1 MVCPRCGET
10 NEEEFRF
17 CRICGSALPA
27 ADPGTAPTSLTPSP
41 PQPPPAAK
49 ATITAPAPAEPPS
62 TYRLVATAGLLTNR
76 TFHIGPKGLTIGRDP
91 SKCQVIIPDDEI
103 SRLHAWIGLNELGEV
118 LLRDNNSANGTYV
131 NKARITEKVLRPTD
145 QIALGNSNRHLFR
158 VEAETG
164 PAPGSPG
171 AGRRSRGGAP
181 EGGTSILTQAELSAV
196 TPGEKGTDKTV
207 AFRVAGGLIA
217 RPHVELIVDKYAVR
231 TIEIPDDGLRV
242 GRDVA
247 RCQLQIEHPSVS
259 GLHAEFSLKD
269 GKVLLTDHSINGTF
283 VNGQRLSTGELQ
295 DGDYIT
301 FGRYA
306 AKSLIFRRGLEPEL
320 KRESLQLAKER
331 ISIGR
336 DPSNDMVI
344 DHPLVSKLHAEIVK
358 QDGKVF
364 VIDQNST
371 NGTWVNGIRI
381 KRHLLQE
388 LDRIVI
394 GPSEL
399 NFSGASLSHSVEK
412 RVIRLDGQGINFQVT
427 DRNTG
432 KPKLLLDDISLV
444 VKPRELIGL
453 LGPSGAG
460 KSTLMNALNGFVRP
474 TSGRVFYNS
483 LDLYQNLDSLK
494 ATIGFVPQEDIMHR
508 QLTVR
513 RCLYYAAKLRL
524 PEDVTDQ
531 EIHKRIKDMLDVLK
545 LDPERWD
552 NPVATLSG
560 GQRKRVSL
568 GIELL
573 PQPGI
578 LFLDEPTAG
587 LDPRTETLMMMLFRQ
602 LANRGTTI
610 IITTHLLGSFGV
622 LDKVV
627 VLVQGRLAYYGPGTK
642 FLEYFKAE
650 SPPDVYDDLT
660 DNNNAPYSL
669 DLKKRFASSSLYKE
683 LIVDPLQKALGQG
696 GSTGTSTAPPASA
709 QEEQGF
715 SLLQFKV
722 LARRNWELKF
732 GDRAQTVLLFLQ
744 APLVALLVAFMA
756 SNANQV
762 QTLFMAMFSAL
773 WFGCSNAVREIV
785 DEQSIYRRER
795 QTGLKIPSYV
805 FSKLALLSFVALVQC
820 VSVIVILLLV
830 NHALDL
836 SPPEILGALGIMFLV
851 AVNGSLIGLTISAMV
866 KSPDKAL
873 TLFPL
878 VLIPE
883 LLLSGLFLPVNK
895 IQTLIH
901 LNVEQVLEGKL
912 FAQPEAKRQV
922 ERMTNPP
929 SPPAGTPAASSGAS
943 SGAAGAAEK
952 GEFAHQ
958 VVGAIAPS
966 VETQKVFHRFTPAPM
981 EGMPPAVRWISTLA
995 ISRWGM
1001 EALADICIHGP
1012 HSTQDSAYKIIN
1024 TVYISLHH
1032 PDDEERLKQGLDAPA
1047 SEYLKAGAFPLPSHF
1062 WLDKGPYLG
1071 ILAGY
1076 LVLMLVIVLV
1086 LMKRKDVS

>member
-1 MVCPRCGET
+1 MTCPRCGET
-10 NEEEFRF
+10 NEEGFRF
-17 CRICGSALPA
+17 CRICGSALPEAEAGLA
-27 ADPGTAPTSLTPSP
+27 ASAYAPAAVT
-41 PQPPPAAK
+41 PPPAAK
-49 ATITAPAPAEPPS
+49 ATIQVPPPREVPS
-62 TYRLVATAGLLTNR
+62 ANRLVALAGLLTNR
-76 TFHIGPKGLTIGRDP
+76 TFTIGPKGLMIGRDP
-91 SKCQVIIPDDEI
+91 SRCQVIIADDEI
-103 SRLHAWIGLNELGEV
+103 SRLHAWVGLNDLGEV
-118 LLRDNNSANGTYV
+118 VIRDNDSANGTFV
-131 NKARITEKVLRPTD
+131 NKARVREKVLRPTD
-145 QIALGNSNRHLFR
+145 EISLGSSHRHLFR
-158 VEAETG
+158 VESVVTPRAG
-164 PAPGSPG
+164 GAAGGAAPRPAAPGG
-171 AGRRSRGGAP
+171 A
-181 EGGTSILTQAELSAV
+181 TSILSPADLAAAAPAEKI
-196 TPGEKGTDKTV
+196 GEKTV
-207 AFRVAGGLIA
+207 VMKVTGLMA

-231 TIEIPDDGLRV
+231 TLDIPDDGLRV

-247 RCQLQIEHPSVS
+247 HCQLQIDHPSVS
-259 GLHAEFSLKD
+259 SIHAEFSLKD
-269 GKVLLTDHSINGTF
+269 GKVILTDRSTNGTF
-283 VNGQRLSTGELQ
+283 VNGRRLPAGELQ

-306 AKSLIFRRGLEPEL
+306 GKSLIFRRGLEPEL
-320 KRESLQLAKER
+320 KREAVQLAKDR
-331 ISIGR
+331 ITIGR
-336 DPSNDMVI
+336 DSSNDMVI

-358 QDGKVF
+358 EEGKTF
-364 VIDQNST
+364 VIDRNST

-381 KRHLLQE
+381 KRHQLQE

-399 NFSGASLSHSVEK
+399 NFTGASLSHSVEK
-412 RVIRLDGQGINFQVT
+412 RVIRLDVQAVNFQVS
-427 DRNTG
+427 DRTTG
-432 KPKLLLDDISLV
+432 KPKLLLDQISLV

-460 KSTLMNALNGFVRP
+460 KSTLMNALNGFVKP
-474 TSGRVFYNS
+474 TSGGVFYNS
-483 LDLYQNLDSLK
+483 LDLYRNLESLK
-494 ATIGFVPQEDIMHR
+494 TTIGFVPQEDIMHR

-524 PEDVTDQ
+524 PEDLTDE
-531 EIHKRIKDMLDVLK
+531 EIYKRVDEMLDTLK
-545 LDPERWD
+545 LDPGGWN

-650 SPPDVYDDLT
+650 APPDVYDELT
-660 DNNNAPYSL
+660 DNNNVPFAL
-669 DLKKRFASSSLYKE
+669 DLKKRFAGSSLCKD
-683 LIVDPLQKALGQG
+683 LIAEPLQKALAQG
-696 GSTGTSTAPPASA
+696 GSTAPAAPAPA
-709 QEEQGF
+709 TKPEEERGF
-715 SLLQFKV
+715 SLSQLKV
-722 LARRNWELKF
+722 LTRRNWELKF
-732 GDRAQTVLLFLQ
+732 GDRAQTALLFVQ
-744 APLVALLVAFMA
+744 APLVALLVAAMA
-756 SNANQV
+756 SGSNQI
-762 QTLFMAMFSAL
+762 QTIFMAMFSAL

-785 DEQSIYRRER
+785 DEQTIYRRER

-805 FSKLALLSFVALVQC
+805 FSKLAVLSFVALAQV
-820 VSVIVILLLV
+820 VSVVVILLFV

-836 SPPEILGALGIMFLV
+836 SPPEILGAVGIMFLV
-851 AVNGSLIGLTISAMV
+851 AVNGSLVGLTISAVV
-866 KSPDKAL
+866 KSPEKAL

-895 IQTLIH
+895 IETLIE
-901 LNVEQVLEGKL
+901 LNVEQLLEGKL
-912 FAQPEAKRQV
+912 FAQPETKRQV
-922 ERMTNPP
+922 ERMKNPP
-929 SPPAGTPAASSGAS
+929 APPPSTSPAPSSSAPPAEAAQT
-943 SGAAGAAEK
+943 EQ
-952 GEFAHQ
+952 GEFGHQ
-958 VVGAIAPS
+958 VVGAVSPS
-966 VETQKVFHRFTPAPM
+966 PETQKVFHRFTPAPF
-981 EGMPPAVRWISTLA
+981 EGMTAPVRWLSALA

-1001 EALADICIHGP
+1001 EALSDLCLHGP

-1024 TVYISLHH
+1024 TVYVSLH
-1032 PDDEERLKQGLDAPA
+1032 PADEEKLKQGLEAPA
-1047 SEYLKAGAFPLPSHF
+1047 SAYVASGSFPLPSNF
-1062 WLDKGPYLG
+1062 WQDKGPYLG

-1076 LVLMLVIVLV
+1076 GLLMTVLVLF